1 MSNNPAQNLE
11 SSLSH
16 QHGIEAP
23 QPIRDAAANA
33 WTPES
38 HKNVFNPPDASNTE
52 RAFQGNDDAANA
64 FLAKAFGT
72 SPLGDAAQPKH
83 IREFNSGTNALDRS
97 GGNLQDA
104 LCSINGGNVDGAI
117 RDITRAMQNS
127 DRGVDSMK
135 EGIEAV
141 RGQTAAKGDI
151 KDGLRDVGYGKNE
164 MQNAIDSLKSGNT
177 AEAKEAIQAA
187 LLNLSDGKEQIGFG
201 VSDIVNYKPAPKVD
215 SPAPDKPETPSK
227 PESPSTPDS
236 PSKPDSPSTPESPSK
251 PDVPV
256 TPEVPE
262 KPDPKYP
269 VDAHMKELRDSG
281 RHFGHTKEGLDD
293 ALVLLARGDNNGAI
307 KKLGSS
313 LREVTEG
320 IGDLKYG
327 ANGGNEHGI
336 PDGNV
341 EAGNY
346 FDRSGRDASD
356 TRKGIID
363 ALSKVQNG
371 DNDQA
376 IDTLVKSIKAIISAH
391 KSVDKG
397 YELLKDDD
405 KADPRVR
412 SRGMA

>member
-1 MSNNPAQNLE
+1 MSNNPTQNLE
-11 SSLSH
+11 SSRSH
-16 QHGIEAP
+16 HHGIEAP

-117 RDITRAMQNS
+117 RDITRAMHNS

-135 EGIEAV
+135 EGIDAV

-151 KDGLRDVGYGKNE
+151 KDGLREVGYGKSE
-164 MQNAIDSLKSGNT
+164 MQNAIDSLKSGNS

-187 LLNLSDGKEQIGFG
+187 LLNFSDGKEQIGFG
-201 VSDIVNYKPAPKVD
+201 VSDIVNYKPAPKTD
-215 SPAPDKPETPSK
+215 TPAPDKPET
-227 PESPSTPDS
+227 
-236 PSKPDSPSTPESPSK
+236 PSTPESPSK

-256 TPEVPE
+256 APEVPE
-262 KPDPKYP
+262 KPEAKYP

-313 LREVTEG
+313 LNEVTEG

-363 ALSKVQNG
+363 ALNQVQNG